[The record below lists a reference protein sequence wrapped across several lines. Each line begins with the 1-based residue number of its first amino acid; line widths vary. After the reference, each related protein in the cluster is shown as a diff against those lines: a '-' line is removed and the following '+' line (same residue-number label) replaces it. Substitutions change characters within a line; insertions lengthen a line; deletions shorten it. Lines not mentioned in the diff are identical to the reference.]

1 MKVKIFLVEDDP
13 LMVRMYERIFRLN
26 KMEIEFAFNGEEA
39 IAKLERE
46 KEKPTLILLDIMMPK
61 MSGFDVLRHLKSKPD
76 LKSIPVVVLTNLAG
90 KDDAEKALELGAVMY
105 LVKSQYDPKEVTEKV
120 KEIIAGY
127 TRGENIPEV
136 KVVAKSLPKKKE
148 R

>member
-1 MKVKIFLVEDDP
+1 MKVKIFLIEDDP

-39 IAKLERE
+39 IAKLEKE
-46 KEKPTLILLDIMMPK
+46 KERPTLILLDIMMPK

-76 LKSIPVVVLTNLAG
+76 LKNIPVVVLTNLAG

-120 KEIIAGY
+120 KEVIAGY

-136 KVVAKSLPKKKE
+136 KVIAKSLPKKKE